1 MNTRPKTYTIAAI
14 LQFLYSVIGV
24 VGAIPLLARGV
35 TATEQAGDS
44 PPYFIIVIGFIA
56 AVLGIVSAYG
66 VWRNQKWGVILTII
80 LRAVDGLGALPG
92 LLFAP
97 TLVWKIAASAGVFA
111 AIVIIALLLW
121 PKPKPAPASS
131 SALRP

>member
-1 MNTRPKTYTIAAI
+1 MNRPKTYTIAAI
-14 LQFLYSVIGV
+14 LQFLYSVYTVAV
-24 VGAIPLLARGV
+24 VIPLLARGA
-35 TATEQAGDS
+35 TAADQAADS
-44 PPYFIIVIGFIA
+44 PPYFILVIAFIV

-80 LRAVDGLGALPG
+80 VRAIDGLAALPG

-97 TLVWKIAASAGVFA
+97 TLMLKIDAWAGVLI

-121 PKPKPAPASS
+121 PKSKPAPASRT
-131 SALRP
+131 A

>member
-1 MNTRPKTYTIAAI
+1 MNRPKTYTIAAI
-14 LQFLYSVIGV
+14 LQVLYSAFGIV
-24 VGAIPLLARGV
+24 VAMPMLARGT
-35 TATEQAGDS
+35 TATEQAADS
-44 PPYFIIVIGFIA
+44 PPYFIIVIAFVV

-80 LRAVDGLGALPG
+80 LRAVDGLAALPG

-97 TLVWKIAASAGVFA
+97 TLMFQIAAWGGVLG

-121 PKPKPAPASS
+121 PKPKLAPATSQ
-131 SALRP
+131 AVRQ